1 MEVLLKR
8 HKCSSVLILLA
19 LMCCVLSGCKSSD
32 YRLANESLNNEDFD
46 NAIVLFTGLG
56 DFKDSQQ
63 LLADSKLGKAVKCLN
78 DGSYIEAK
86 KLFQEYSADYYGTN
100 FYVDTSGYNYACSYY
115 ILSGYLQSQGNINF
129 NCEENYC
136 ILVENSGSNIYIGY
150 EGEDMYST
158 GIVNGLYNWVAH
170 FNNFFF
176 YLPAPNME
184 TPTVPDCIKWHYAKS
199 DVLKGYE
206 TLLKANGTLEPSEW
220 FELSNGANGKI
231 EVEYLLNLNEKESTG
246 SQDSIKFN
254 STAYVSRLI
263 PYFGQVLDY
272 LNIGLSLEDFGIMDL
287 EEAIGKEKSTINEYG
302 NKIAPLETTDYRDEV
317 IRKNQ
322 EKTQELLE
330 EANQAAEEAIAIIQ
344 NRKNQ

>member
-1 MEVLLKR
+1 M
-8 HKCSSVLILLA
+8 
-19 LMCCVLSGCKSSD
+19 
-32 YRLANESLNNEDFD
+32 
-46 NAIVLFTGLG
+46 
-56 DFKDSQQ
+56 
-63 LLADSKLGKAVKCLN
+63 
-78 DGSYIEAK
+78 
-86 KLFQEYSADYYGTN
+86 
-100 FYVDTSGYNYACSYY
+100 
-115 ILSGYLQSQGNINF
+115 
-129 NCEENYC
+129 
-136 ILVENSGSNIYIGY
+136 
-150 EGEDMYST
+150 
-158 GIVNGLYNWVAH
+158 
-170 FNNFFF
+170 
-176 YLPAPNME
+176 
-184 TPTVPDCIKWHYAKS
+184 
-199 DVLKGYE
+199 
-206 TLLKANGTLEPSEW
+206 LKANGTLEPSKW